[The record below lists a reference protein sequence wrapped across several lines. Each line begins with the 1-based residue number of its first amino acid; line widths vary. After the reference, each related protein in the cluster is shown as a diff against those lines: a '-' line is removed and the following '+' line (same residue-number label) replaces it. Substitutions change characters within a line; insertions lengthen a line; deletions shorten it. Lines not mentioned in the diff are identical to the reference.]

1 MSSATAP
8 SAALATAPRRQ
19 RVRVPARVQ
28 GLLAVVALLALLE
41 LVTLAGLLPER
52 HFPLVT
58 DDLSTLVQQFGEAD
72 FWTEVGQT
80 LQAWAIGFGIAAVI
94 GIVLGILI
102 GASETL
108 FSATRVII
116 EFLRPIP
123 SVALIPLAVLVYGT
137 GIKSAVFLAAFAAT
151 WPVLVQAI
159 YGVRD
164 VDPVAL
170 ETARAFGF
178 GRFSRMRFVMFPSA
192 IAYVVTGLRI
202 ASSTALILVVTAELV
217 IGAPGLG
224 KAINLAQSGNDLE
237 LMYALIIAT
246 GLLGW
251 LLNGIF
257 TWLERK
263 MLHWHPSQRGVETAA

>member
-8 SAALATAPRRQ
+8 SAGLATARRRQ
-19 RVRVPARVQ
+19 RLRVPARVQ
-28 GLLAVVALLALLE
+28 GLLAVIALLALLE
-41 LVTLAGLLPER
+41 LVTLAALVPER

-58 DDLSTLVQQFGEAD
+58 DDLSTLVQQLGEAD
-72 FWTEVGQT
+72 FWTQVGQT
-80 LQAWAIGFGIAAVI
+80 LQAWAIGFGIAAAL

-178 GRFSRMRFVMFPSA
+178 GRLSRMRFVIFPSA
-192 IAYVVTGLRI
+192 VAYVVTGLRI

-263 MLHWHPSQRGVETAA
+263 MLHWHASQRGVETAA